1 MAHSVATSVERG
13 RPCGL
18 PRRTVAGATALR
30 LSAAALGAVAHTVV
44 SATHWTPAFPVQS
57 FHLGLRVALPGAL
70 VVRGYFFA
78 VGG

>member
-1 MAHSVATSVERG
+1 MAHSVATSAVPS

-44 SATHWTPAFPVQS
+44 SSAAHRTPAYREQRN
-57 FHLGLRVALPGAL
+57 HLALRVALPGASAP
-70 VVRGYFFA
+70 GYFFN
-78 VGG
+78 